1 MHQRPRLRQ
10 KKPPP
15 PRNSTST
22 TMIKMVSVDIHAKR
36 RLGKDHTLLGVSPRG
51 PPLLFPISSLN
62 LGWQELDRAVAPTAR
77 LRTTHEPHA
86 KQPDSY
92 R

>member
-22 TMIKMVSVDIHAKR
+22 TMIKMVSVDIPADG
-36 RLGKDHTLLGVSPRG
+36 RLGKDHTLLGVSPT
-51 PPLLFPISSLN
+51 
-62 LGWQELDRAVAPTAR
+62 DRPYFFQF
-77 LRTTHEPHA
+77 HA
-86 KQPDSY
+86 
-92 R
+92 